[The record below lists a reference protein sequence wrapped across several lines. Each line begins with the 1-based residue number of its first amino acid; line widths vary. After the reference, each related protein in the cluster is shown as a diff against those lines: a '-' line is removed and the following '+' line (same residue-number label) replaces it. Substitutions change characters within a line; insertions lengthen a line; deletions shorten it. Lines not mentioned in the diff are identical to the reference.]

1 MEDEREIT
9 QLKDEVARLNGEN
22 TQLKDENAQLKDEN
36 AQLKAKV
43 IALSE
48 LSFFYFKI
56 TCEDRKN

>member
-22 TQLKDENAQLKDEN
+22 TQLKDEN